1 MHGSIHGYVVRGDT
15 QRPAASATVTIVRAT
30 GSAPDISREPDA
42 GPETDSA
49 GWFAFSALE
58 EGDWIVRAVGPH
70 GGRGEARLSVFDNAV
85 TEVTIALNGLH
96 RWMATALGSANREK
110 APMTG
115 SVRGRVLRAKGGAP
129 VADATV
135 GVLRGAGPA
144 PDIAPLTDALG
155 HFALDGLPPGTW
167 VLAATAPDGA
177 HGTAEFSIH
186 GNQET
191 HIEIEVR

>member
-15 QRPAASATVTIVRAT
+15 QRPAAGARVTIARGT
-30 GSAPDISREPDA
+30 GSALEAGRRPDA
-42 GPETDSA
+42 GPMTDSA

-58 EGDWIVRAVGPH
+58 EGEWIVRAIGPNN
-70 GGRGEARLSVFDNAV
+70 GRGEARLSVFDNAV
-85 TEVTIALNGLH
+85 TEVTIVLNGLH
-96 RWMATALGSANREK
+96 RWMATALGSGDREK

-115 SVRGRVLRAKGGAP
+115 SVRGRVVRADGGAP

-155 HFALDGLPPGTW
+155 RFALDGLPPGIW

-177 HGTAEFSIH
+177 RGSAEFSVH
-186 GNQET
+186 ANQDT
-191 HIEIEVR
+191 HIEIAVS